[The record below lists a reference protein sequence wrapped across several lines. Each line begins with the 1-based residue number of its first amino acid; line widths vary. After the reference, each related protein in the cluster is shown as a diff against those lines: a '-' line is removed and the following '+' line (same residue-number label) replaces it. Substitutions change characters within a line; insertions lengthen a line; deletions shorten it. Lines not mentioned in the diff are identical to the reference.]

1 MVVLCLIVELPGMSL
16 PASRDR
22 PSLGSGPAN
31 RKQPPCCAWFFYFSQ
46 SPSESKLSSG
56 LAKNKNP
63 LSGVVVFCLIVELPG
78 IEPGSRQGDHMLST
92 CLSCLDC
99 RGWPGG
105 RQPNHSLSPLF
116 SPSGRRDHQAIPELR
131 ALPYRV
137 GTGHH
142 RPGNVSSQHL
152 VPGLSITYLVRL
164 RSKSVVI
171 LASYCC
177 ETQVIEMRHPTLHAY
192 IPPRLAVKTRS
203 APCNMYYGAKLSIIA
218 Q

>member
-1 MVVLCLIVELPGMSL
+1 VDIFAQDQKKRNPVRSIFTGFCINLHSRKVELAGVE
-16 PASRDR
+16 PA
-22 PSLGSGPAN
+22 
-31 RKQPPCCAWFFYFSQ
+31 
-46 SPSESKLSSG
+46 
-56 LAKNKNP
+56 
-63 LSGVVVFCLIVELPG
+63 
-78 IEPGSRQGDHMLST
+78 SRQGDHMLST

-99 RGWPGG
+99 REWPGG
-105 RQPNHSLSPLF
+105 RQPNHTVSPLI

-131 ALPYRV
+131 ALPDRV

-171 LASYCC
+171 LACC
-177 ETQVIEMRHPTLHAY
+177 CFETQVKEMRHPTLHAY

-203 APCNMYYGAKLSIIA
+203 APFDTLHNAKVLIIA
-218 Q
+218 LLW

>member
-1 MVVLCLIVELPGMSL
+1 MLF
-16 PASRDR
+16 
-22 PSLGSGPAN
+22 LG
-31 RKQPPCCAWFFYFSQ
+31 
-46 SPSESKLSSG
+46 KLSLQKQAFS
-56 LAKNKNP
+56 P
-63 LSGVVVFCLIVELPG
+63 LPINRTPPVGGGCIYFLVELPG

-99 RGWPGG
+99 RGWPGD

-171 LASYCC
+171 FASYCC

-203 APCNMYYGAKLSIIA
+203 APFI
-218 Q
+218 